1 MNKAGRKGWSCSWKF
16 KMSVVLTGTIL
27 MVYGTGLSASSAE
40 SQLRS
45 RQAPELILTEQSSMQ
60 VPGGTASGHTSSE
73 APADQ
78 SQLKRMAIIID
89 DAGNDMKGT
98 AEILATPVKLTL
110 AVMPFL
116 PTTKKDAIAAH
127 EKGMD
132 VIVHMPMEPNKGR
145 PEWLGPGAI
154 TSKLTD
160 EEVRAR
166 VEKAI
171 DEVPYA
177 VGMNNH
183 MGSKITSD
191 KRIMSIVLDVCQER
205 GLFFVDSRT
214 NFRSVVGEMAVTKN
228 MPPVGNDIFLDDHN
242 SKQHIRKQMDLAAKR
257 ALDKDVCVV
266 IGHVGHTGLNTSA
279 VVHESVARLKGQI
292 EFVGI
297 SDLVRDVWHWQAEP
311 KLPTD
316 NK

>member
-1 MNKAGRKGWSCSWKF
+1 MNKAGRKGWSSTWKF
-16 KMSVVLTGTIL
+16 KMSVVITGTIF
-27 MVYGTGLSASSAE
+27 MVYGVGLSASSAE
-40 SQLRS
+40 PHIPSGQT
-45 RQAPELILTEQSSMQ
+45 PEQMLTELTSTQ
-60 VPGGTASGHTSSE
+60 VPGSTSGKISPT
-73 APADQ
+73 PTDK
-78 SQLKRMAIIID
+78 SQRKRMAIIID

-98 AEILATPVKLTL
+98 SEILATPVKLTL

-132 VIVHMPMEPNKGR
+132 VIVHMPMEPKKGR

-154 TSKLTD
+154 TSNLTD
-160 EEVRAR
+160 EEVRER

-191 KRIMSIVLDVCQER
+191 KRIMSIVLDVCRER

-214 NFRSVVGEMAVTKN
+214 NFRSVVGELAITKN

-242 SKQHIRKQMDLAAKR
+242 SKQQIRKQMDLAAQR
-257 ALDKDVCVV
+257 ALAKDVCVV

-279 VVHESVARLKGQI
+279 IVHESVSRLKDQI

>member
-1 MNKAGRKGWSCSWKF
+1 MKEKKSYQYVISAFFALALLLQSSGD
-16 KMSVVLTGTIL
+16 IAIA
-27 MVYGTGLSASSAE
+27 TGLDIADPKTATDIRTLPARHTPENGNMNVQSSA
-40 SQLRS
+40 Q
-45 RQAPELILTEQSSMQ
+45 
-60 VPGGTASGHTSSE
+60 H
-73 APADQ
+73 
-78 SQLKRMAIIID
+78 KRMAIIID

-98 AEILATPVKLTL
+98 SEILATPVKLTL

-116 PTTKKDAIAAH
+116 QTTKKDAIAAH

-154 TSKLTD
+154 TANLTD
-160 EEVRAR
+160 EEVRER

-191 KRIMSIVLDVCQER
+191 KRIMSIVLDVCRER

-214 NFRSVVGEMAVTKN
+214 NFRSVVGELAIAKN

-242 SKQHIRKQMDLAAKR
+242 SKQQIRKQMDLAAKR
-257 ALDKDVCVV
+257 ALDKDMCVV

-279 VVHESVARLKGQI
+279 VVHESVSRLKGQI

>member
-1 MNKAGRKGWSCSWKF
+1 M
-16 KMSVVLTGTIL
+16 KMSLVLVGSIL
-27 MVYGTGLSASSAE
+27 IVNGGNLPSSSAD
-40 SQLRS
+40 SQHVPH
-45 RQAPELILTEQSSMQ
+45 QVSS
-60 VPGGTASGHTSSE
+60 HTSG
-73 APADQ
+73 DK
-78 SQLKRMAIIID
+78 SQHKRMAIIID
-89 DAGNDMKGT
+89 DVGNNMKGT
-98 AEILATPVKLTL
+98 AEILATPVKLTV

-116 PTTKKDAIAAH
+116 QTTKKDAIAAH

-132 VIVHMPMEPNKGR
+132 VIVHMPMEPKKGR

-154 TSKLTD
+154 TSNLTD
-160 EEVRAR
+160 EEVRDR

-171 DEVPYA
+171 DDVPYA
-177 VGMNNH
+177 IGMNNH

-214 NFRSVVGEMAVTKN
+214 NFRSVVGELAVTKG

-242 SKQHIRKQMDLAAKR
+242 SKQRIRKQMDLAAQR

-266 IGHVGHTGLNTSA
+266 IGHVGHTGMNTSA
-279 VVHESVARLKGQI
+279 VVHESVSRLKGQI

-297 SDLVRDVWHWQAEP
+297 GDLVRDVWHWKPEL

>member
-1 MNKAGRKGWSCSWKF
+1 MRTVRKGLKSNRESRIIMFRMMVIGILGIFVLVCSLSRADLATAAMTDINSK
-16 KMSVVLTGTIL
+16 GT
-27 MVYGTGLSASSAE
+27 
-40 SQLRS
+40 
-45 RQAPELILTEQSSMQ
+45 
-60 VPGGTASGHTSSE
+60 
-73 APADQ
+73 
-78 SQLKRMAIIID
+78 LKRMAIIID
-89 DAGNDMKGT
+89 DVGNDMKGT
-98 AEILATPVKLTL
+98 DEILAMPVKLTV

-132 VIVHMPMEPNKGR
+132 VIVHMPMEPKKGK

-154 TSKLTD
+154 TSNLTD
-160 EEVRAR
+160 EEVRER

-171 DEVPYA
+171 DDVPHA
-177 VGMNNH
+177 IGMNNH

-191 KRIMSIVLDVCQER
+191 KRIMSIVLDVCKER

-214 NFRSVVGEMAVTKN
+214 NFRSVVGELAISKN
-228 MPPVGNDIFLDDHN
+228 MPPVGNDIFLDDQN
-242 SKQHIRKQMDLAAKR
+242 SKQHIRKQMDLAAQR
-257 ALDKDVCVV
+257 AIDKKICVV

-279 VVHESVARLKGQI
+279 VVRESISRFQGQI

-297 SDLVRDVWHWQAEP
+297 GDLVREVWNWHAAP
-311 KLPTD
+311 TLPTG

>member
-1 MNKAGRKGWSCSWKF
+1 
-16 KMSVVLTGTIL
+16 
-27 MVYGTGLSASSAE
+27 
-40 SQLRS
+40 
-45 RQAPELILTEQSSMQ
+45 MQ
-60 VPGGTASGHTSSE
+60 VPGNSTSGYTSSE
-73 APADQ
+73 TPAKPTQ
-78 SQLKRMAIIID
+78 HKRMAIIID
-89 DAGNDMKGT
+89 DAGNNMKGT
-98 AEILATPVKLTL
+98 SEILATPVKLTL

-116 PTTKKDAIAAH
+116 QTTKKDAIAAH

-154 TSKLTD
+154 TSNLTD
-160 EEVRAR
+160 EEVRDR

-177 VGMNNH
+177 IGMNNH

-191 KRIMSIVLDVCQER
+191 KRIMSIVLDVCRER

-214 NFRSVVGEMAVTKN
+214 NFRSVVGELAITKN

-257 ALDKDVCVV
+257 AMDKDVCVV

-279 VVHESVARLKGQI
+279 VVHESVSRLKGQI

>member
-1 MNKAGRKGWSCSWKF
+1 MNKAGRKGWSCIWKF
-16 KMSVVLTGTIL
+16 KMSMVLTGAIV
-27 MVYGTGLSASSAE
+27 MVYGVGLSASSAE
-40 SQLRS
+40 SQVRTG
-45 RQAPELILTEQSSMQ
+45 QVQEQILTEQTLVQ
-60 VPGGTASGHTSSE
+60 VPGSTSGEISQN
-73 APADQ
+73 PADK
-78 SQLKRMAIIID
+78 SQRKRMAIIID

-98 AEILATPVKLTL
+98 SEILATPVKLTL

-132 VIVHMPMEPNKGR
+132 VIVHMPMEPKKGR

-154 TSKLTD
+154 TSNLTD
-160 EEVRAR
+160 EEVRER

-191 KRIMSIVLDVCQER
+191 KRIMSIVLDVCRER

-214 NFRSVVGEMAVTKN
+214 NFRSVVGELAITKN

-242 SKQHIRKQMDLAAKR
+242 SKQQIRKQMDLAAQR

>member
-1 MNKAGRKGWSCSWKF
+1 MNKAGRKGWSCSWKV
-16 KMSVVLTGTIL
+16 KMSVVLVGLIL
-27 MVYGTGLSASSAE
+27 IVNGGNLPYSSAD
-40 SQLRS
+40 SQHVPH
-45 RQAPELILTEQSSMQ
+45 QISS
-60 VPGGTASGHTSSE
+60 HTSG
-73 APADQ
+73 DK
-78 SQLKRMAIIID
+78 SQHRMAIIID
-89 DAGNDMKGT
+89 DVGNDMKGT
-98 AEILATPVKLTL
+98 AEILATPVKLTV

-116 PTTKKDAIAAH
+116 QTTKKDAIAAH
-127 EKGMD
+127 EKGKD
-132 VIVHMPMEPNKGR
+132 VIVHMPMEPKKGR

-154 TSKLTD
+154 TSNLTD
-160 EEVRAR
+160 EEIRDR

-171 DEVPYA
+171 DDVPYA
-177 VGMNNH
+177 IGMNNH

-214 NFRSVVGEMAVTKN
+214 NFRSVVGELAVTKG

-242 SKQHIRKQMDLAAKR
+242 SKPHIRKQMDLAAQR

-266 IGHVGHTGLNTSA
+266 IGHVGHTGMNTSA
-279 VVHESVARLKGQI
+279 VVHESVSRLKGQI

-297 SDLVRDVWHWQAEP
+297 GDLVHDVWHWKPEL

>member
-1 MNKAGRKGWSCSWKF
+1 MNKAGRKGWSCTWKF
-16 KMSVVLTGTIL
+16 KMSVVLTGTIF
-27 MVYGTGLSASSAE
+27 MVYGVGLSVSSAE
-40 SQLRS
+40 PQITSGQT
-45 RQAPELILTEQSSMQ
+45 PEQILTEQTSTQ
-60 VPGGTASGHTSSE
+60 VPGSTSGQLSQT
-73 APADQ
+73 PADK
-78 SQLKRMAIIID
+78 SRHKRMAIIID

-98 AEILATPVKLTL
+98 SEILATPVKLTL

-132 VIVHMPMEPNKGR
+132 VIVHMPMEPKKGR

-154 TSKLTD
+154 TSNLTD
-160 EEVRAR
+160 EEVRER

-191 KRIMSIVLDVCQER
+191 KRIMSIVLDVCRER

-214 NFRSVVGEMAVTKN
+214 NFRSVVGELAITKN

-242 SKQHIRKQMDLAAKR
+242 SKQQIRKQMDLAAQR

-279 VVHESVARLKGQI
+279 VVHESVSRLKGQI

>member
-1 MNKAGRKGWSCSWKF
+1 MMKEKRKHYRFLASCMTFLVVIYVGVSAGG
-16 KMSVVLTGTIL
+16 
-27 MVYGTGLSASSAE
+27 SAAAASE
-40 SQLRS
+40 SPS
-45 RQAPELILTEQSSMQ
+45 N
-60 VPGGTASGHTSSE
+60 H
-73 APADQ
+73 
-78 SQLKRMAIIID
+78 KRMAIIID
-89 DAGNDMKGT
+89 DVGNDMKGT
-98 AEILATPVKLTL
+98 AEILAIPVKLTV

-132 VIVHMPMEPNKGR
+132 VIVHMPMEPKKGR

-154 TSKLTD
+154 TSNLTD
-160 EEVRAR
+160 EEVRER

-171 DEVPYA
+171 DDVPHA
-177 VGMNNH
+177 IGMNNH

-191 KRIMSIVLDVCQER
+191 KRIMSIVLDVCKER

-214 NFRSVVGEMAVTKN
+214 NFRSVVGELAISKN
-228 MPPVGNDIFLDDHN
+228 MPPVGNDVFLDDQN
-242 SKQHIRKQMDLAAKR
+242 SKQHIRKQMDLAAQH
-257 ALDKDVCVV
+257 AIDKDRCVV

-279 VVHESVARLKGQI
+279 VVRESVSRLQGQV

-297 SDLVRDVWHWQAEP
+297 GDLVREVWNWHAAP
-311 KLPTD
+311 TLPTG

>member
-1 MNKAGRKGWSCSWKF
+1 MREKRKHYRFLASCMTF
-16 KMSVVLTGTIL
+16 LIVIYVG
-27 MVYGTGLSASSAE
+27 VSAE
-40 SQLRS
+40 GST
-45 RQAPELILTEQSSMQ
+45 A
-60 VPGGTASGHTSSE
+60 TASESPSNH
-73 APADQ
+73 
-78 SQLKRMAIIID
+78 KRLAIIID
-89 DAGNDMKGT
+89 DVGNDMKGT
-98 AEILATPVKLTL
+98 AEILAMPVKLTV

-132 VIVHMPMEPNKGR
+132 VIVHMPMEPKKGR

-154 TSKLTD
+154 TSNLTD
-160 EEVRAR
+160 EEVRER

-171 DEVPYA
+171 DDVPHA
-177 VGMNNH
+177 IGMNNH

-191 KRIMSIVLDVCQER
+191 KRIMSIVLDVCKER

-214 NFRSVVGEMAVTKN
+214 NFRSVVGELAISKN
-228 MPPVGNDIFLDDHN
+228 MPPVGNDIFLDDQN
-242 SKQHIRKQMDLAAKR
+242 SKQHIRKQLDLAAQH
-257 ALDKDVCVV
+257 AMDKDRCVV

-279 VVHESVARLKGQI
+279 VVRESVSRLQGQV

-297 SDLVRDVWHWQAEP
+297 GDLVRDVWQWQPAP
-311 KLPTD
+311 ILPTG